1 MGLKM
6 PKLFTSIAKSAK
18 KTVAT
23 VKNVAQKA
31 TSEVKKGVNTPIGK
45 TLIGGA
51 LAVTGVGAAIT
62 AVKTIKSVVDSKK
75 KQKSEDNADAGA
87 EDTGAEGGDVADEA
101 GADTEE
107 KTTTTLAKA
116 QEWFKDPKNIGLAIL
131 VGFIIIVIIAGI
143 IWH

>member
-23 VKNVAQKA
+23 VKKGA
-31 TSEVKKGVNTPIGK
+31 TSPIGK

-75 KQKSEDNADAGA
+75 KQKSEDNTDAGA
-87 EDTGAEGGDVADEA
+87 EDTGGEGGDVVDEA
-101 GADTEE
+101 NADAEE
-107 KTTTTLAKA
+107 KATTTLAKA
-116 QEWFKDPKNIGLAIL
+116 QEWFKDPKNIGLTIL
-131 VGFIIIVIIAGI
+131 VGFIIIAIIAGI